1 MFKFTKKKIAAVVA
15 GVAIVG
21 ASSGVAFAYW
31 TQSGSGTGTAAT
43 GSTQAITIN
52 QTSTITGLYPG
63 DLPHTLSGNFTNPNP
78 SKVFVEAVTA
88 DSITIDSTHATAGC
102 TPGDY
107 TLGGTAVVHGEIAVG
122 LNVGTWTGLTVQMK
136 DTVLNQDA
144 CKGAQLTIA
153 YSSN

>member
-1 MFKFTKKKIAAVVA
+1 MFKFTKKKIAAVIA

-52 QTSTITGLYPG
+52 QTSPITGLYPG
-63 DLPHTLSGNFTNPNP
+63 DAAHTLSGNFTNPNP

-107 TLGGTAVVHGEIAVG
+107 TLGGSAVVH
-122 LNVGTWTGLTVQMK
+122 
-136 DTVLNQDA
+136 
-144 CKGAQLTIA
+144 
-153 YSSN
+153 